1 MYNVY
6 TFYIIENS
14 FLLVFIMGKTLIYLI
29 GFPGSGKFTTAKELC
44 KIIGAVIVSNNLFN
58 NIIFDIVK
66 LQNAEVPDDL
76 WEKIFAVRKNV
87 LAILEKHYVKS
98 KHYIFTNE
106 LIEGDPYD
114 QRLYNSVV
122 NLSKKMDMEIF
133 SVVLHCNNEKL
144 VRRVQSEERY
154 QENKITD
161 PDFAI
166 KKIEGKRLFIPEGS
180 LEIDNSNLSAKEV
193 AKKIVE
199 EMKKEKNGKLI
210 KTSVT
215 NHLKTERTRD

>member
-1 MYNVY
+1 MYNVH

-29 GFPGSGKFTTAKELC
+29 GFPGSGKSTTAKELC
-44 KIIGAVIVSNNLFN
+44 KIIDAVIVSNNLFN

-76 WEKIFAVRKNV
+76 WEKIFAVRENI
-87 LAILEKHYVKS
+87 LAILEKYYVKL

-114 QRLYNSVV
+114 QKIYNSVI
-122 NLSKKMDMEIF
+122 NLSKKMGVKIF
-133 SVVLHCNNEKL
+133 PVVLHCNNEEL
-144 VRRVQSEERY
+144 VKRVQSEERY

-161 PDFAI
+161 SDFAM
-166 KKIEGKRLFIPEGS
+166 KRIERLSG
-180 LEIDNSNLSAKEV
+180 N
-193 AKKIVE
+193 
-199 EMKKEKNGKLI
+199 
-210 KTSVT
+210 
-215 NHLKTERTRD
+215 R